1 MKKVI
6 IEEGK
11 LLSFT
16 VEVGTAVVWINNDTV
31 AHQINSDLTNS
42 DFKFDIGVIF
52 PGETSSPVIFNV
64 KSPPEGFKYGCGL
77 VSNLKANVFVGVEE
91 PAEQHGRGHDGDH
104 AEHHGVHNVEHEGSY
119 NDHFHGFVT
128 NGKIGN
134 KIYMTHTPIFADKNH
149 HFQIILQSAFCNE
162 IHVNA
167 YNALRNSSYGNGK
180 VQLFFEHIALIDIQ
194 AGKIKELTVH
204 SVRYYP
210 DVPTVREGLVMP
222 SVPTVIPEFKGAKVK
237 IEQVLHFRTF
247 TPDMPYPEHLTYL
260 LYGNDQEVFMDSFIS
275 RAPNFHSVA
284 KLAIVPDFWKSDHHN
299 TTLQIQI
306 PSRKIVDVSPK
317 TIKRICF
324 LDNQTHLIW
333 GIPSGALAPVDPL
346 EREPQNNGNR
356 VFNVKFE
363 DYSESLIS
371 IDKLLHFDATR
382 LLNEGLG
389 F

>member
-6 IEEGK
+6 IEKGQ

-16 VEVGTAVVWINNDTV
+16 VEIGTTVVWINNDTV
-31 AHQINSDLTNS
+31 AHQINSDLNNN

-77 VSNLKANVFVGVEE
+77 VSNLKANIFVGVVEE
-91 PAEQHGRGHDGDH
+91 PAEQHEGGHG
-104 AEHHGVHNVEHEGSY
+104 EHHGEHHVEHEGSY
-119 NDHFHGFVT
+119 SDHFHGFVT
-128 NGKIGN
+128 NGKIGE

-149 HFQIILQSAFCNE
+149 HFQIILQSAFSNK
-162 IHVNA
+162 IHLDA
-167 YNALRNSSYGNGK
+167 YNALRNSSYGDGK
-180 VQLFFEHIALIDIQ
+180 VQLFFEHIALTDIQ
-194 AGKIKELTVH
+194 SGRIKELTVH
-204 SVRYYP
+204 SLRYYP
-210 DVPTVREGLVMP
+210 DVPTIREGLVMP
-222 SVPTVIPEFKGAKVK
+222 SVQTVIPEFKGAKVK

-247 TPDMPYPEHLTYL
+247 TPDMPYPEYLTYL

-284 KLAIVPDFWKSDHHN
+284 KLAKVPDFWKSEHHN

-306 PSRKIVDVSPK
+306 PGRKIVDVSPK
-317 TIKRICF
+317 TIKRISF

-333 GIPSGALAPVDPL
+333 GIPSGAVAPVDPL
-346 EREPQNNGNR
+346 ERDLQNGNR
-356 VFNVKFE
+356 FFNVKLD
-363 DYSESLIS
+363 DYSESLIF